1 MKPHETILLHG
12 LQRPGQIGCLAAGVP
27 RQFLKRYRMR
37 RRDRREQGAFLCD
50 STLAKL
56 SVEVNHTLGS
66 PGLSM
71 SL

>member
-1 MKPHETILLHG
+1 
-12 LQRPGQIGCLAAGVP
+12 
-27 RQFLKRYRMR
+27 MR

-66 PGLSM
+66 PGFDLSLPCAIAIVRAFM

>member
-1 MKPHETILLHG
+1 
-12 LQRPGQIGCLAAGVP
+12 
-27 RQFLKRYRMR
+27 MR